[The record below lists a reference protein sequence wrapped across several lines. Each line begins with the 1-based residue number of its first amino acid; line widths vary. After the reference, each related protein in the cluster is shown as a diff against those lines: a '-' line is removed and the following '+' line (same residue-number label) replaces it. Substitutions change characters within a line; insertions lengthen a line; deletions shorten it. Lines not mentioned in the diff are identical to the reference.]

1 MVNEWPCVIY
11 TSHRSLLDH
20 GDCSCPDARKRY
32 TPAPEFGK
40 EGKMPPSAVRAKLVC
55 VPYLLLAASALASG
69 GCLAVA
75 VGAGAAGAAA
85 VGYTYYRGGVGQDYA
100 ADFNTAWAAV
110 HLALADLQM
119 SAQGMQRDS
128 EHEGSIDSTTGEG
141 KNVHIALET
150 RPGKV
155 PADGPITQ
163 IHVRVGLVGDR
174 TLSERLLG
182 QIQMR
187 LTAPPQP
194 VRLPAAA
201 SLPQTAPPPLASTA
215 EPPTS
220 WARQSASGK

>member
-1 MVNEWPCVIY
+1 
-11 TSHRSLLDH
+11 
-20 GDCSCPDARKRY
+20 
-32 TPAPEFGK
+32 
-40 EGKMPPSAVRAKLVC
+40 MPPSAVRAKLVY

-100 ADFNTAWAAV
+100 CDFNTAWAAA
-110 HLALADLQM
+110 HRALADLGM

-128 EHEGSIDSTTGEG
+128 ENEGSLDSTTGQG

-150 RPGKV
+150 RPSKI
-155 PADGPITQ
+155 PAEGPITH

-174 TLSERLLG
+174 SLSEHLLA

-201 SLPQTAPPPLASTA
+201 TLPQTAPPPLVSTA
-215 EPPTS
+215 EPPTT
-220 WARQSASGK
+220 WARPAGNGK